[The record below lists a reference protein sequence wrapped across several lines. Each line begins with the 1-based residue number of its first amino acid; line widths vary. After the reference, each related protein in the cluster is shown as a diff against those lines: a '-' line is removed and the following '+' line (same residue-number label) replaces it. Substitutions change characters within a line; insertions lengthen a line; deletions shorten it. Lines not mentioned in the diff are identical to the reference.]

1 MKWMGVNAIRTSH
14 YPYATEFLD
23 MCDEVGIAVIG
34 ESTAVGLLTY
44 DTVLHALPITL
55 YITHYVSVS
64 CGECVAGTFYF
75 FTFVNVQCLI
85 GWSLSTV
92 HLFLAQPLGVLYTT
106 CGYGLLCVLPY
117 TSVCTLLLCYIC
129 TYVRTYTLCALCSLT
144 CLVLQ
149 C

>member
-55 YITHYVSVS
+55 YLTHYVSVS
-64 CGECVAGTFYF
+64 CAECVAGTFYF
-75 FTFVNVQCLI
+75 
-85 GWSLSTV
+85 
-92 HLFLAQPLGVLYTT
+92 
-106 CGYGLLCVLPY
+106 
-117 TSVCTLLLCYIC
+117 LLL
-129 TYVRTYTLCALCSLT
+129 
-144 CLVLQ
+144 
-149 C
+149 